1 MKEQC
6 RFTRLAVV
14 NDVSLYGGVFV
25 FFFLLI
31 FEQIIDM
38 FCLKKRYF
46 R

>member
-14 NDVSLYGGVFV
+14 NDVSLYGGFL
-25 FFFLLI
+25 FSFLLI

-38 FCLKKRYF
+38 VCLKKRYI